1 MVGLALGALI
11 VGAHVSPSQG
21 FVVVVVLLSVLVLF
35 GARRLGTSTAL
46 AAVLMLLLAS
56 LMAWACWWGQP
67 RPRPLDPAHQLPLD
81 SSIAPG
87 SKRPQ
92 KPQLLEGTA
101 LRDSKQFQDSCRLL
115 VATQRLDSRPIKG
128 RTEVHLQ
135 PCQQPLKL
143 GSRIR
148 FYGQLRAPSLGPHPL
163 LPGPAER
170 LEQQGSWSQFTADQ
184 AELLSRSWTPFA
196 DARRQVA
203 RRFQALMGP
212 RSGGLLAALVLG
224 SAQVD
229 LPIDLRQMFR
239 VAGLSHA
246 LAASGFHLSILL
258 GTTLAIAKLLP
269 KALRL
274 PLAVL
279 ALLSFLILA
288 GVQPSVVRAVLMAS
302 TALLIHEGGER
313 SRPFGVLLLTLV
325 LMLLV
330 NPSWA
335 RSIGFQLS
343 AAATAGLLISAP
355 SFQQALASRL
365 PTWLAWLASALAV
378 PLAALLWTLPLQL
391 LHFGSTPLYALLA
404 NLLAAPLLVPLTLA
418 AMALALLC
426 LLLPGSLAMA
436 ILPWVSW
443 PVQQLAL
450 LLIGLVHWISLWPGA
465 QLLTGH
471 PQPWLVLLLALAL
484 VPWLMIGLRQWRP
497 WAGLVLMFCL
507 LVQAFVQLSDGL
519 LVVHQYG
526 RQWLLARH
534 RGRAALVSTHG
545 DDLSCRQAG
554 KLSEAFGHGRLDWV
568 MVTDPVASQATTC
581 WQQLAHTVVT
591 EHQGLMPL
599 RPGQRLA
606 SSGLA
611 IRPLDDSGQV
621 LQLQVGRHRWRLLAT
636 TQAFWR
642 WRYQQ
647 RSALT
652 SRLQSS
658 KAAAVKGTWLGF
670 MPSPSQ
676 RGWLKRYKAGRLWI
690 RDGASGSATMLGAT
704 L

>member
-1 MVGLALGALI
+1 MVALALGALI
-11 VGAHVSPSQG
+11 VGAHVSPSKG
-21 FVVVVVLLSVLVLF
+21 FVVVVVLLSVLVHF
-35 GARRLGTSTAL
+35 GARRLGASTAL

-67 RPRPLDPAHQLPLD
+67 RPGPLDPAHQLPLD

-92 KPQLLEGTA
+92 QPQLLEGTA
-101 LRDSKQFQDSCRLL
+101 LTDSKQFQDSCRLL

-135 PCQQPLKL
+135 PCRQPLKL

-148 FYGQLRAPSLGPHPL
+148 FYGQLRAPALGPPHL

-170 LEQQGSWSQFTADQ
+170 LEQQGSWSQFSADQ

-313 SRPFGVLLLTLV
+313 SRPFGVLLLTLL
-325 LMLLV
+325 LMLLI

-343 AAATAGLLISAP
+343 AAATAGLLILPAVGTNTRP
-355 SFQQALASRL
+355 VTFSFQ
-365 PTWLAWLASALAV
+365 
-378 PLAALLWTLPLQL
+378 
-391 LHFGSTPLYALLA
+391 
-404 NLLAAPLLVPLTLA
+404 
-418 AMALALLC
+418 
-426 LLLPGSLAMA
+426 
-436 ILPWVSW
+436 
-443 PVQQLAL
+443 
-450 LLIGLVHWISLWPGA
+450 
-465 QLLTGH
+465 
-471 PQPWLVLLLALAL
+471 
-484 VPWLMIGLRQWRP
+484 
-497 WAGLVLMFCL
+497 
-507 LVQAFVQLSDGL
+507 
-519 LVVHQYG
+519 
-526 RQWLLARH
+526 
-534 RGRAALVSTHG
+534 
-545 DDLSCRQAG
+545 
-554 KLSEAFGHGRLDWV
+554 
-568 MVTDPVASQATTC
+568 
-581 WQQLAHTVVT
+581 
-591 EHQGLMPL
+591 
-599 RPGQRLA
+599 
-606 SSGLA
+606 
-611 IRPLDDSGQV
+611 
-621 LQLQVGRHRWRLLAT
+621 
-636 TQAFWR
+636 
-642 WRYQQ
+642 
-647 RSALT
+647 
-652 SRLQSS
+652 
-658 KAAAVKGTWLGF
+658 
-670 MPSPSQ
+670 
-676 RGWLKRYKAGRLWI
+676 
-690 RDGASGSATMLGAT
+690 
-704 L
+704 